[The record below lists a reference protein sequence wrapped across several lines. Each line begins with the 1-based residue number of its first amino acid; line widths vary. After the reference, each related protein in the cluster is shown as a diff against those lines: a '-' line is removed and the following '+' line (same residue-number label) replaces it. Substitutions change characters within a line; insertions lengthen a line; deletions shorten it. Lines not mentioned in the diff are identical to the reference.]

1 MPLFPEGRG
10 TKSRPIKTISCTLRR
25 FYYGS
30 RIFSLLQVNVSRT
43 IGILHARWNVFH
55 FKSHHFYWHSPK
67 LEDHTHKQNHFWS
80 SHHVKVLDKRQ
91 TLFSVLNDATLD
103 SLLKL
108 QTRYAWLASQFK
120 EVFKRRTEQEHSM
133 LWHISLACA
142 ASNGNVSF
150 PQCYTG
156 KAYLDRSQLTGENWL
171 DKNRLDNWLGTRFM
185 IITWIVSVKTLL
197 RNNSTWQ
204 VLKTGTIR
212 DFSWERVH
220 HRGIP

>member
-10 TKSRPIKTISCTLRR
+10 TKSRPIKTISCTPRR

-43 IGILHARWNVFH
+43 IGILHARWNAFH

-91 TLFSVLNDATLD
+91 TLFSVPNNTTLD

-108 QTRYAWLASQFK
+108 QTRKLGLMVTS
-120 EVFKRRTEQEHSM
+120 KRSSNAEQNRNIPCCDISHWHVQHLIVMYRFPSVTQAKRTWIGRSKTGRINSIKIVSRTE
-133 LWHISLACA
+133 
-142 ASNGNVSF
+142 
-150 PQCYTG
+150 
-156 KAYLDRSQLTGENWL
+156 
-171 DKNRLDNWLGTRFM
+171 
-185 IITWIVSVKTLL
+185 
-197 RNNSTWQ
+197 
-204 VLKTGTIR
+204 
-212 DFSWERVH
+212 
-220 HRGIP
+220 

>member
-1 MPLFPEGRG
+1 MPLFPEGSG
-10 TKSRPIKTISCTLRR
+10 TKSRPIKTISCTPRC
-25 FYYGS
+25 FYYRS

-43 IGILHARWNVFH
+43 IGILHARWNAFH

-108 QTRYAWLASQFK
+108 QCLACWSVQ
-120 EVFKRRTEQEHSM
+120 RGLQTQNRTGTFHAVAY
-133 LWHISLACA
+133 LTLACA
-142 ASNGNVSF
+142 ASNSNVSF

-156 KAYLDRSQLTGENWL
+156 KPYLDRSQLTGENWL

>member
-43 IGILHARWNVFH
+43 IGFLYARWNVFH
-55 FKSHHFYWHSPK
+55 FKSHHFHWHSPK
-67 LEDHTHKQNHFWS
+67 LEDRTHKQNHFWS

-108 QTRYAWLASQFK
+108 QTRYAWLAGQFK

-133 LWHISLACA
+133 LWHISPWHVQHLI
-142 ASNGNVSF
+142 VM
-150 PQCYTG
+150 Y
-156 KAYLDRSQLTGENWL
+156 
-171 DKNRLDNWLGTRFM
+171 RFLSVTQAKR
-185 IITWIVSVKTLL
+185 TWIGRS
-197 RNNSTWQ
+197 
-204 VLKTGTIR
+204 
-212 DFSWERVH
+212 
-220 HRGIP
+220 